1 MVVREIERL
10 YRNFLKQYSKIIY
23 GIQFPNRSM
32 CPKGTV
38 LKEKKNRYG
47 ARLLAGM
54 KGYPCASNEIFTV
67 SI

>member
-1 MVVREIERL
+1 
-10 YRNFLKQYSKIIY
+10 
-23 GIQFPNRSM
+23 M

-54 KGYPCASNEIFTV
+54 KGYPVHQMKYLQYQYKILLAEMKDYLVASNPPI
-67 SI
+67 